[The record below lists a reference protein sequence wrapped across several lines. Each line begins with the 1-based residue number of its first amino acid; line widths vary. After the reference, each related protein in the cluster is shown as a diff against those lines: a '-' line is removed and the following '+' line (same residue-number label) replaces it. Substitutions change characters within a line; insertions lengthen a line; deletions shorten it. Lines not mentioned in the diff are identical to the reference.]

1 MRGAQYGEAVNV
13 TRRSLLTLFPAL
25 AASMAWAPKAAARS
39 VINVRDYGATGDG
52 KTDDSAAIHK
62 AVEAVAPGSTLYF
75 PRGSYRFAQQHPAGS
90 AAIALTGTSNV
101 NIDFD
106 LGAELVMDNLDSAT
120 EMGTSHGVLVTGP
133 ASGITLRNV
142 RIRWA
147 SRPPRSFGDGIR
159 ILGYPTGMRTTPIG
173 WSGPPAPISNVTLA
187 NCQIR
192 SSPQAGVIA
201 IGVSDISVRNMK
213 THDTAADGLH
223 FNACRRGRISGYTVT
238 NNGDDGLALV
248 TYYSEQPS
256 FDNASQEFAF
266 PELTDWSN
274 TDFKISD
281 VSVSG
286 GRANGVRL
294 AGANGVLLQALTVT
308 EKRTGAGVVTD
319 SAAVVSPLSEWR
331 YVASRGLRLD
341 RIMVT
346 DCEMGIQLLARPG
359 PDTDGRFSDFDL
371 AASNVKIQNCSNWAV
386 RAESLT
392 AQQVTGL
399 RLADCTVT
407 ADSNTGGNGGIGLGN
422 ARNFNLGKISITHT
436 QPVIAFNVSNT
447 QNLSI
452 DSLRLAITTADQPR
466 NAPIPCALFDDSES
480 SVHQLNIDWPQAPTS
495 WTPVQVHN
503 RRAATGGALPVQP
516 VSIHTLSVQPGSVTK
531 DLGTS

>member
-52 KTDDSAAIHK
+52 KTDDSAAIQK
-62 AVEAVAPGSTLYF
+62 AVKAMSSGSTLHF
-75 PRGSYRFAQQHPAGS
+75 PEGSYRFAQQHPPGS
-90 AAIALTGTSNV
+90 AAVALTGISDVT
-101 NIDFD
+101 IEFD
-106 LGAELVMDNLDSAT
+106 LGAELVMDNLDSDAGT
-120 EMGTSHGVLVTGP
+120 GTSHGMLIRGP
-133 ASGITLRNV
+133 ASGISLRNV
-142 RIRWA
+142 RIRWV

-159 ILGYPTGMRTTPIG
+159 ILGYPTGMRTTPVG

-319 SAAVVSPLSEWR
+319 SAAVISPLTEWR

-341 RIMVT
+341 DVT
-346 DCEMGIQLLARPG
+346 VTNCEMGIQLLARPG
-359 PDTDGRFSDFDL
+359 PNTDRRFSDFDL
-371 AASNVKIQNCSNWAV
+371 AASNVTIQKCSNWAL

-392 AQQVTGL
+392 SQHVTGL

-407 ADSNTGGNGGIGLGN
+407 ADSKSGGNGGIGFGN
-422 ARNFNLGKISITHT
+422 AKDLRLGKISITHT
-436 QPVIAFNVSNT
+436 QPVIVFNVSNT

-452 DSLRLAITTADQPR
+452 DSLRLSVTGADRLHNSASPF
-466 NAPIPCALFDDSES
+466 ALFDDSEGS
-480 SVHQLNIDWPQAPTS
+480 IHAVNVDWPQAPTS
-495 WTPVQVHN
+495 WTPVQVKSG
-503 RRAATGGALPVQP
+503 APSGALHVQP
-516 VSIHTLSVQPGSVTK
+516 VAIHTLSVQPASLTK
-531 DLGTS
+531 DPGTS